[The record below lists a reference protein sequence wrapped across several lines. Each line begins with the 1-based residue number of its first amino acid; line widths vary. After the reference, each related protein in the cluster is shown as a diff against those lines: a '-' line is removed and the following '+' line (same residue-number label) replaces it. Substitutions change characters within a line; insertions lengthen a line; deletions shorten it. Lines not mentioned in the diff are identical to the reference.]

1 MHIALDPEQRAF
13 AKAAGALAA
22 DLAAG
27 WDRGRGPGDVA
38 PSAPPDAD
46 WLRVVEAGWPALRLR
61 EENGGLGASAVDVA
75 VLVEQLGRHAVA
87 APVLATIVAA
97 EQLQALGAPA
107 ATLEQVAAG
116 ELRIAPLVDAGLL
129 GFAPSAADGALA
141 WDAAGATLAFA
152 PDGSAHTLGEP
163 LPATDVTRAVRRPG
177 ERVAGASLD
186 LRPPADDDRD
196 RLHALVLT
204 LLVADLLGSM
214 SAALD
219 AAVEHARSR
228 TQFGKPIGSFQAV
241 QQLAAEDLVSVEA
254 TRSALYFSAWAVDA
268 LPAAE
273 ALRAARVA
281 KAFASRAGVAV
292 CQDAVQLF
300 GGIGMT
306 WESPV
311 HVWLRRAHTDRRSF
325 GDEHHHQAVLADLD
339 LTPGA

>member
-1 MHIALDPEQRAF
+1 MQIGLDADQRAF
-13 AKAAGALAA
+13 ARSCGALAA

-27 WDRGRGPGDVA
+27 WDRGRGPRDVA
-38 PSAPPDAD
+38 SPEPSEKD
-46 WLRVVEAGWPALRLR
+46 WARIAEAGWPALRLR
-61 EENGGLGASAVDVA
+61 EENGGLGASTVDVA
-75 VLVEQLGRHAVA
+75 VLVEQLGRHALA
-87 APVLATIVAA
+87 APVLGTLVAA

-107 ATLEQVAAG
+107 DTLEEVAAG
-116 ELRIAPLVDAGLL
+116 ELRIAPLLDGRLL
-129 GFAPSAADGALA
+129 GFAPAAGGALA

-152 PDGSAHTLGEP
+152 ADGSAHALGDA
-163 LPATDVTRAVRRPG
+163 LPAADVTRAMRRPG
-177 ERVAGASLD
+177 ARVDDASLE
-186 LRPPADDDRD
+186 LRAPTDDDRD
-196 RLHALVLT
+196 RLHAFVLT
-204 LLVADLLGSM
+204 LLVADLLGTM
-214 SAALD
+214 SAGLD

-241 QQLAAEDLVSVEA
+241 QQIAAEDLVSVEA
-254 TRSALYFSAWAVDA
+254 TRSALYSSAWAVDA

-292 CQDAVQLF
+292 CEDVVQLF

-311 HVWLRRAHTDRRSF
+311 HVWLRRAHTDRLSF

-339 LTPGA
+339 LSAGA